1 MAWGRGL
8 LVFITDPEATLEEQ
22 RLGFIGA
29 PAMITHVM
37 KLKEVLTSL
46 VLFVVLGTWVIRLE
60 FISLALNKEGYF
72 NTEKER
78 LFGSLKWTQPYR
90 DQTVPPG
97 GQELFMLQMFL
108 CGFCR
113 CLIFICY
120 LFKTAHFLG
129 ASKLF
134 LLYFFLETSKHQL
147 IEMNFMPALG
157 FSPSK
162 LHIYR
167 E

>member
-1 MAWGRGL
+1 MGK
-8 LVFITDPEATLEEQ
+8 
-22 RLGFIGA
+22 GFAGFHYRHWSHSWRTEVGVHRSTSNDN
-29 PAMITHVM
+29 THNETE
-37 KLKEVLTSL
+37 EVLTSL
-46 VLFVVLGTWVIRLE
+46 VLFVVLGTWVIRLD

-78 LFGSLKWTQPYR
+78 LFGSLKWTQPYW

-97 GQELFMLQMFL
+97 GRELFMLQMFF